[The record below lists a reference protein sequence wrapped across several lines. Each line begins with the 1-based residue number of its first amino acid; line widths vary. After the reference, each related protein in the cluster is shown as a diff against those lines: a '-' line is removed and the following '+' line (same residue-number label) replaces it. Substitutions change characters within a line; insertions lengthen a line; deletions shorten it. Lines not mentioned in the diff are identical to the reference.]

1 MSKVRRLLTTSTPIS
16 ACSTSKTSR
25 STLNN
30 RFLAATN
37 DIHRCGLT
45 NNNILEHEYEHR
57 NSFWVIGKRRLNGN
71 PTTRGFSSNSESKS
85 NHDLATA
92 EQETPKTMESLWK
105 ESTARLLDPMETPVG
120 SMTSVQW
127 HLAET
132 LALYWSSSNGRQ
144 PKQTAQNQRRT
155 RGSTENADNIVQ
167 KNWFDVTKQANDLA
181 LQIIDR
187 LAEEKNSA
195 TSTDDDDFRT
205 IDVSLVHAILKQW
218 KDGLHWGN
226 NNNKN
231 NPNRQSKDDESIDPP
246 LPSKLL
252 QKLDSWT
259 NGNSLFDLDSSPVWS
274 NDQWQE

>member
-16 ACSTSKTSR
+16 AHSTSKTSR

-45 NNNILEHEYEHR
+45 NSNLLEHEYEHR

-120 SMTSVQW
+120 SMPRVQ
-127 HLAET
+127 
-132 LALYWSSSNGRQ
+132 
-144 PKQTAQNQRRT
+144 
-155 RGSTENADNIVQ
+155 
-167 KNWFDVTKQANDLA
+167 NWTVTCGTCISCTTGLWVRA
-181 LQIIDR
+181 
-187 LAEEKNSA
+187 SA
-195 TSTDDDDFRT
+195 
-205 IDVSLVHAILKQW
+205 KC
-218 KDGLHWGN
+218 
-226 NNNKN
+226 
-231 NPNRQSKDDESIDPP
+231 P
-246 LPSKLL
+246 
-252 QKLDSWT
+252 
-259 NGNSLFDLDSSPVWS
+259 
-274 NDQWQE
+274 